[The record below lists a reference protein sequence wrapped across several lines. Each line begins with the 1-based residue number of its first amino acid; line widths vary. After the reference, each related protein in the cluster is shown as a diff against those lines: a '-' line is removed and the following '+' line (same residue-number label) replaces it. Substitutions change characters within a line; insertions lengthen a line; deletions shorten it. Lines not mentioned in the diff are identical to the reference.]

1 MPLLVHIETATKN
14 CSVALSQQGTLID
27 CVELSK
33 ADYSHSEHLHDFID
47 QLLKRNNRAPEV
59 LEGVVVDRGPGS
71 YTGLR
76 IGVATAKGLC
86 YALNIP
92 LVSIDSL
99 SILAAAYTPKDEAYI
114 LPVLDARRMEVYTT
128 VFDATKKA
136 LQPVAAKIVTDASFQ
151 EELAVYPKIV
161 VVGNAQEKVKTIFP
175 EGSKF
180 QYISDIV
187 EPSAQAMV
195 ALGTAAFEAKKF
207 EDIAYFEP
215 FYLKEFMTTPP
226 AKSTP

>member
-27 CVELSK
+27 CVEVSK

-47 QLLKRNNRAPEV
+47 QLLKRNNIAPEV

-76 IGVATAKGLC
+76 RGVATAKGLC

-99 SILAAAYTPKDEAYI
+99 SILAAAYTRKDKAYI

-151 EELAVYPKIV
+151 EELTVYPKIV

-180 QYISDIV
+180 QYISGIV

-195 ALGTAAFEAKKF
+195 ALGTVAFEAKKF

>member
-27 CVELSK
+27 FVEVSK

-47 QLLKRNNRAPEV
+47 QLLKRNNIAPEV
-59 LEGVVVDRGPGS
+59 LEGIVVDRGPGS

-99 SILAAAYTPKDEAYI
+99 SILAAAYTPKDKAYI

-128 VFDATKKA
+128 VIDAAKKV

-151 EELAVYPKIV
+151 EELALYPKIV

-175 EGSKF
+175 EGSEF
-180 QYISDIV
+180 QYI
-187 EPSAQAMV
+187 
-195 ALGTAAFEAKKF
+195 
-207 EDIAYFEP
+207 
-215 FYLKEFMTTPP
+215 
-226 AKSTP
+226 